1 MTARQTR
8 SRLLT
13 GAVRGLL
20 AAAAVFVLVLV
31 PATAGS
37 AHTDLLRGSPGPA
50 QRAGGNVDFIDLV
63 FLESVTE
70 FDVVLEDPNG
80 DTLGGT
86 LSSTEGQLFRFQLDE
101 PLTETG
107 RYIVRYT
114 MISADGDDTAT
125 GYFFTYEESAP
136 QPLPLGEIDIPD
148 TGTPLA
154 AIAAAV
160 VFFACLIG
168 LAMIFLTRLE
178 KKRASTAQSG
188 EAPVTDRAE

>member
-1 MTARQTR
+1 MTVRK
-8 SRLLT
+8 LLLVFAT
-13 GAVRGLL
+13 LL
-20 AAAAVFVLVLV
+20 AFAALSAS
-31 PATAGS
+31 PSA

-50 QRAGGNVDFIDLV
+50 QRAGGTVDFIDLV
-63 FLESVTE
+63 FLERVTE
-70 FDVVLEDPNG
+70 FDLVLEDPNG
-80 DTLGGT
+80 DVLDGR
-86 LSSTEGQLFRFQLDE
+86 LSSTDGQLFRYQLDE
-101 PLTETG
+101 PLTEAG

-148 TGTPLA
+148 SGTPLA
-154 AIAAAV
+154 AFAAAV

-178 KKRASTAQSG
+178 QKRANAAADG
-188 EAPVTDRAE
+188 EASVGDRND